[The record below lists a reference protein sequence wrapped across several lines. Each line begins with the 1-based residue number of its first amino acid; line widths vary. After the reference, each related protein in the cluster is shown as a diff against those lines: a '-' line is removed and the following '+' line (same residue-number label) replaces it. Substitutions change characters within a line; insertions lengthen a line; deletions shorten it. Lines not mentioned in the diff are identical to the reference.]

1 MIAIALITLFM
12 GYKAQEIEMTYD
24 FAKVVPS
31 HDPDMEYFQRFKEMY
46 GEDGN
51 ILVVGLQ
58 DSAIYTPQNFLRFK
72 FLSEEIA
79 SLHGVSQ
86 VMALPLMFQLEKDV
100 ANRKFKLTNIFDTVP
115 DTQHELDSLLHVAL
129 NQKLYS
135 GQLINEENG
144 ATLLL
149 VVIDE
154 KILNS
159 ENRQRLIDDLVH
171 AGDLFTEATGMDLHY
186 AGLPFVRSILA
197 TKVQEEMKFF
207 LYLSA
212 AVTALILL
220 FFFRTWNAVVFPM
233 LVIGVM
239 VIWVMGTLALF
250 EYKITLLTGLIPP
263 IIVVIGVPNC
273 VYLLNKYHQEYGRHH
288 NKILALS
295 RIVSKIGIVTLMTNF
310 TTAVGFIVLAFTDI
324 VILKEFGTVAGIN
337 IFATFIVSII
347 LIPAVFSYLP
357 PPKARHLKHLE
368 FKPLTKALTGLDLL
382 VHRHKYT
389 IFVITGAIVVISIVG
404 VSRIQAVSYLV
415 DDIPEESSIMKD
427 LKFFEQ
433 NFAGV
438 MPLEFVVDTGKKK
451 GVMQLSNM
459 RLVDEFQTFLGA
471 QPHIS
476 PPISLATFVK
486 AAKQAYYNGNPD
498 FYSLPNNQERNFI
511 FRYLAGEG
519 DNIDLLNSFVDSTGQ
534 TMRISTKVAD
544 IGSVRM
550 DSLLSNVIHPEIEK
564 IFGDSDIDV
573 TVTGTTPLFIKGNIF
588 LIENLWTSM
597 ILAFVIIALMIGL
610 LFGNWRMIMV
620 SLVPNLIPLII
631 TGGLMGYL
639 NIPLKP
645 STALIFSIAFGIS
658 IDDSIHFLARYRQE
672 LFANNFFVPIAV
684 SKALRETGSSMIY
697 TSIVLFAGFVIFSAS
712 DFGGTAALGKLTSMT
727 LLCAISTNL
736 ILLPSL
742 LLAFDDGK
750 RKKDFHPLIE
760 HYDEFYQ
767 EDEDEEI
774 DLELIAVKKLEPAG
788 NDDFE
793 SNA

>member
-1 MIAIALITLFM
+1 MIAIGLITLFM

-86 VMALPLMFQLEKDV
+86 VLSLPLMFQLEKDV
-100 ANRKFKLTNIFDTVP
+100 ANRKFKLTNIFDAIP
-115 DTQHELDSLLHVAL
+115 DTQDELDSLLHVAL

-220 FFFRTWNAVVFPM
+220 FFFRPWNAVLFPM

-239 VIWVMGTLALF
+239 VVWVMGTLALF

-288 NKILALS
+288 NMVLALS
-295 RIVSKIGIVTLMTNF
+295 RVVSKIGIVTLMTNF

-324 VILKEFGTVAGIN
+324 VILKEFGAVAGIN

>member
-1 MIAIALITLFM
+1 MAAIGLITLFM
-12 GYKAQEIEMTYD
+12 AYKAQEIEMTYD

-31 HDPDMEYFQRFKEMY
+31 DDPDMEYFQRFKEIY

-51 ILVVGLQ
+51 ILVIGLQ

-79 SLHGVSQ
+79 SLHGVTQ
-86 VMALPLMFQLEKDV
+86 VLSLPLMFQLERDV
-100 ANRKFKLTNIFDTVP
+100 PNRKFKLSNVFDTIP
-115 DTQHELDSLLHVAL
+115 DTQEGLDSLLQVAL
-129 NQKLYS
+129 DQKLFS
-135 GQLINEENG
+135 GQLINEKNG

-154 KILNS
+154 KVLNS

-239 VIWVMGTLALF
+239 VVWVMGTLALF
-250 EYKITLLTGLIPP
+250 DYKITLLTGLIPP

-273 VYLLNKYHQEYGRHH
+273 VYLLNKYHQEYGRHG
-288 NKILALS
+288 NKVLALS
-295 RIVSKIGIVTLMTNF
+295 RVVSKVGIVTLMTNF

-324 VILKEFGTVAGIN
+324 VILKEFGAVAGIN

-389 IFVITGAIVVISIVG
+389 IFVITGALVVISIVG
-404 VSRIQAVSYLV
+404 ASRIHAVSYLV
-415 DDIPEESSIMKD
+415 DDIPEESTIMKD

-451 GVMQLSNM
+451 GIMQLSNM
-459 RLVDEFQTFLGA
+459 RLVDEFQTFLEA

-476 PPISLATFVK
+476 PPLSLATFVK
-486 AAKQAYYNGNPD
+486 AAKQAYYNGNPA
-498 FYSLPNNQERNFI
+498 FYSLPNSQERNFI
-511 FRYLAGEG
+511 FRYLAGEE
-519 DNIDLLNSFVDSTGQ
+519 DNIGLLNSFVDSTGQ

-544 IGSVRM
+544 IGSVKM
-550 DSLLSNVIHPEIEK
+550 DSLLTNVIHPEIEK
-564 IFGDSDIDV
+564 IFGESEIDV

-597 ILAFVIIALMIGL
+597 ILAFVIIAIMIAL

-658 IDDSIHFLARYRQE
+658 VDDSIHFLARYRQE

-712 DFGGTAALGKLTSMT
+712 EFGGTAALGKLTSMT
-727 LLCAISTNL
+727 LLCAMSTNL

-750 RKKDFHPLIE
+750 RKKDFYPLIE

-774 DLELIAVKKLEPAG
+774 DLGLIVVKKLEAAEKEDIE
-788 NDDFE
+788 N
-793 SNA
+793 NA

>member
-1 MIAIALITLFM
+1 MIAIGLITLFM

-86 VMALPLMFQLEKDV
+86 VMSLPLMFQLEKDV
-100 ANRKFKLTNIFDTVP
+100 ANRKFKLTNIFDAIP
-115 DTQHELDSLLHVAL
+115 DTQDELDSLLHVAL

-239 VIWVMGTLALF
+239 VVWVMGTLALF

-415 DDIPEESSIMKD
+415 DDIPE
-427 LKFFEQ
+427 
-433 NFAGV
+433 
-438 MPLEFVVDTGKKK
+438 
-451 GVMQLSNM
+451 
-459 RLVDEFQTFLGA
+459 FQTFLGA

-519 DNIDLLNSFVDSTGQ
+519 DNIDFLNSFVDSTGQ